1 MHIFNL
7 VLSASPVSKMKN
19 TIYLIRHG
27 QTTWNRAGRLQ
38 GQADSPL
45 TLLGTQQVEAIGKKL
60 KAIIEKK
67 KYYFWSSP
75 LGRTKQTTSIIC
87 DEINFKYDD
96 VLFDERLV
104 EITLGDRD
112 GYKSWKALF
121 EDFPED
127 MARREKDPWN
137 FSHPNGESS
146 QMVLERVKPFIE
158 KIVNLEG
165 IHLVVTH
172 GVVSKIIR
180 GTYLNLS
187 HEEIFSLD
195 RPQDGFHKLQDGKVE
210 KIELSLG

>member
-1 MHIFNL
+1 
-7 VLSASPVSKMKN
+7 MKN

-60 KAIIEKK
+60 KEIIETK
-67 KYYFWSSP
+67 KYSVWSSP

-146 QMVLERVKPFIE
+146 QMVWERVKPFIE

-165 IHLVVTH
+165 IHVVVTH

-180 GTYLNLS
+180 GMYLKLS
-187 HEEIFSLD
+187 PEEIFSLD
-195 RPQDGFHKLQDGKVE
+195 RPQNAFHRLQNGAVE
-210 KIELSLG
+210 KIEVELR

>member
-1 MHIFNL
+1 
-7 VLSASPVSKMKN
+7 MKN

-60 KAIIEKK
+60 KEIIETK
-67 KYYFWSSP
+67 KYSVWSSP

-87 DEINFKYDD
+87 DETNFNYEN
-96 VLFDERLV
+96 VVFDKRLV

-146 QMVLERVKPFIE
+146 QMVWERVKPFIE

-165 IHLVVTH
+165 IHVIVTH

-180 GTYLNLS
+180 GMYLKLS
-187 HEEIFSLD
+187 PEEIFSLD
-195 RPQDGFHKLQDGKVE
+195 RPQNAFHRLQNDAVE
-210 KIELSLG
+210 KIEVELH

>member
-1 MHIFNL
+1 
-7 VLSASPVSKMKN
+7 MKN
-19 TIYLIRHG
+19 SVYLIRHG

-45 TLLGTQQVEAIGKKL
+45 TLLGTQQAEAIGETL
-60 KAIIEKK
+60 KVIIGAEK
-67 KYYFWSSP
+67 YVFWSSP

-87 DEINFKYDD
+87 DTIGFRYEE
-96 VLFDERLV
+96 VVFDERLV

-137 FSHPNGESS
+137 FFHPNGESS
-146 QMVLERVKPFIE
+146 QMVQERLRPFIK
-158 KIVNLEG
+158 KICDLDG
-165 IHLVVTH
+165 LHIIVTH

-180 GTYLNLS
+180 GMYLDLTP
-187 HEEIFSLD
+187 EEVFSLG
-195 RPQDGFHKLQDGKVE
+195 RPQDAFHKLHNGNIREIKVE
-210 KIELSLG
+210 LR

>member
-1 MHIFNL
+1 
-7 VLSASPVSKMKN
+7 MKN
-19 TIYLIRHG
+19 TVYLIRHG

-45 TLLGTQQVEAIGKKL
+45 TLLGTQQAEAIGETL
-60 KAIIEKK
+60 KVIIGAEK
-67 KYYFWSSP
+67 YVFWSSP

-87 DEINFKYDD
+87 DIIGFRYEE
-96 VLFDERLV
+96 VVFDERLV

-137 FSHPNGESS
+137 FFHPNGESS
-146 QMVLERVKPFIE
+146 QMVQERLRPFIK
-158 KIVNLEG
+158 KICDLG
-165 IHLVVTH
+165 GLHIIVTH

-180 GTYLNLS
+180 GMYLDLTP
-187 HEEIFSLD
+187 EEVFSLG
-195 RPQDGFHKLQDGKVE
+195 RPQDAFHKLHNGNIREIKVE
-210 KIELSLG
+210 LR

>member
-1 MHIFNL
+1 
-7 VLSASPVSKMKN
+7 MKN
-19 TIYLIRHG
+19 NIYLIRHG

-60 KAIIEKK
+60 KEIIGIK
-67 KYYFWSSP
+67 KYSVWSSP

-87 DEINFKYDD
+87 DQTNFKYEN
-96 VLFDERLV
+96 VVFDKRLV

-121 EDFPED
+121 EDFPKD

-146 QMVLERVKPFIE
+146 QMVWERVRPFME
-158 KIVNLEG
+158 KIANLEG
-165 IHLVVTH
+165 IHVVVTH

-180 GTYLNLS
+180 GMYLNLS
-187 HEEIFSLD
+187 PEEIFSLD
-195 RPQDGFHKLQDGKVE
+195 RPQNAFHRLQNGKVE
-210 KIELSLG
+210 KIEVEIR

>member
-1 MHIFNL
+1 
-7 VLSASPVSKMKN
+7 MKSN
-19 TIYLIRHG
+19 IYLIRHG

-60 KAIIEKK
+60 KEIIGIK
-67 KYYFWSSP
+67 KYSVWSSP

-87 DEINFKYDD
+87 DQTNFKYEN
-96 VLFDERLV
+96 VVFDKRLV

-121 EDFPED
+121 EDFPKD

-146 QMVLERVKPFIE
+146 QMVWERVRPFME
-158 KIVNLEG
+158 KIANLEG
-165 IHLVVTH
+165 IHVVVTH

-180 GTYLNLS
+180 GMYLNLS
-187 HEEIFSLD
+187 PEKIFSLD
-195 RPQDGFHKLQDGKVE
+195 RPQNAFHRLQNGKIE
-210 KIELSLG
+210 KIEVEIR

>member
-1 MHIFNL
+1 
-7 VLSASPVSKMKN
+7 MKN
-19 TIYLIRHG
+19 TIFLIRHG

-60 KAIIEKK
+60 KEVIEAKK
-67 KYYFWSSP
+67 CYFWSSP

-87 DEINFKYDD
+87 DEITFNYDD
-96 VLFDERLV
+96 VVFDKRLV

-146 QMVLERVKPFIE
+146 QMVSERVQPFME
-158 KIVNLEG
+158 KIFKIEG
-165 IHLVVTH
+165 IHIVVTH

-180 GTYLNLS
+180 GMYLNLS
-187 HEEIFSLD
+187 PEEIFSLD
-195 RPQDGFHKLQDGKVE
+195 RPQDAFHRLQFGNVK
-210 KIELSLG
+210 KIEVSLG

>member
-1 MHIFNL
+1 MEN
-7 VLSASPVSKMKN
+7 N
-19 TIYLIRHG
+19 IYLIRHG

-60 KAIIEKK
+60 KEIIGTK
-67 KYYFWSSP
+67 KYSVWSSP

-87 DEINFKYDD
+87 DETNFNYEN
-96 VLFDERLV
+96 VVFDKRLV

-121 EDFPED
+121 EDFPKD

-146 QMVLERVKPFIE
+146 QMVWERVRPFIE
-158 KIVNLEG
+158 KIANLEG
-165 IHLVVTH
+165 IHVVVTH

-180 GTYLNLS
+180 GMYLKLS
-187 HEEIFSLD
+187 PEEIFSLD
-195 RPQDGFHKLQDGKVE
+195 RPQNAFHRLQNGKVE
-210 KIELSLG
+210 KIEVELR

>member
-1 MHIFNL
+1 
-7 VLSASPVSKMKN
+7 MKN
-19 TIYLIRHG
+19 NIYLIRHG

-60 KAIIEKK
+60 KEIIGIK
-67 KYYFWSSP
+67 KYSVWSSP

-87 DEINFKYDD
+87 DQTNFKYEN
-96 VLFDERLV
+96 VVFDKRLV

-121 EDFPED
+121 EDFPKD

-146 QMVLERVKPFIE
+146 QMVWERVRPFME
-158 KIVNLEG
+158 KIANLEG
-165 IHLVVTH
+165 IHVVVTH

-180 GTYLNLS
+180 GMYLNLS
-187 HEEIFSLD
+187 PEEIFSLD
-195 RPQDGFHKLQDGKVE
+195 RPQNAFHRLQNGKIE
-210 KIELSLG
+210 KIEVEIR

>member
-1 MHIFNL
+1 
-7 VLSASPVSKMKN
+7 MKN
-19 TIYLIRHG
+19 TIFLIRHG

-45 TLLGTQQVEAIGKKL
+45 TLLGAQQVEAIGKKL
-60 KAIIEKK
+60 KEVIEAEKC
-67 KYYFWSSP
+67 YFWSSP

-87 DEINFKYDD
+87 DEITFNYDD
-96 VLFDERLV
+96 VVFDKRLV

-146 QMVLERVKPFIE
+146 QMVSERVQPFME
-158 KIVNLEG
+158 KIFKIEG
-165 IHLVVTH
+165 IHIVVTH

-180 GTYLNLS
+180 GMYLNLS
-187 HEEIFSLD
+187 PEEIFSLD
-195 RPQDGFHKLQDGKVE
+195 RPQDAFHRLQNGNVE
-210 KIELSLG
+210 KIEVSLG

>member
-1 MHIFNL
+1 
-7 VLSASPVSKMKN
+7 MKN
-19 TIYLIRHG
+19 TVFLIRHG

-60 KAIIEKK
+60 KEVIEAKK
-67 KYYFWSSP
+67 CFFWSSP

-87 DEINFKYDD
+87 DEITFNYDD
-96 VLFDERLV
+96 VVFDKRLV

-137 FSHPNGESS
+137 FCHPNGESS
-146 QMVLERVKPFIE
+146 QTVSERVQPFMK

-165 IHLVVTH
+165 IHVVITH

-180 GTYLNLS
+180 GRYLNLS
-187 HEEIFSLD
+187 PEEIFNLD
-195 RPQDGFHKLQDGKVE
+195 RPQDAFYRLRNGKVE
-210 KIELSLG
+210 KIEVSLG

>member
-1 MHIFNL
+1 
-7 VLSASPVSKMKN
+7 MKN
-19 TIYLIRHG
+19 TIFLIRHG

-60 KAIIEKK
+60 REIIEAKK
-67 KYYFWSSP
+67 HCFWSSP

-87 DEINFKYDD
+87 DQINFNYDD
-96 VLFDERLV
+96 VVFDERLV

-137 FSHPNGESS
+137 FCHPNGESS
-146 QMVLERVKPFIE
+146 QMVSERVQPFME

-165 IHLVVTH
+165 IHVVVTH
-172 GVVSKIIR
+172 GVVSKIFR
-180 GTYLNLS
+180 GMYLNLS
-187 HEEIFSLD
+187 PEEIFNLD
-195 RPQDGFHKLQDGKVE
+195 RPQDAFHRLQNGAVE
-210 KIELSLG
+210 KIEVSLG

>member
-1 MHIFNL
+1 MN
-7 VLSASPVSKMKN
+7 N
-19 TIYLIRHG
+19 NIYLIRHG

-60 KAIIEKK
+60 KEIIGTK
-67 KYYFWSSP
+67 KYSVWSSP

-87 DEINFKYDD
+87 DETNFNYEN
-96 VLFDERLV
+96 VVFDKRLV

-121 EDFPED
+121 EDFPKD

-146 QMVLERVKPFIE
+146 QMVWERVRPFIE
-158 KIVNLEG
+158 KISNFEG
-165 IHLVVTH
+165 IHVVVTH

-180 GTYLNLS
+180 GMYLNLS
-187 HEEIFSLD
+187 PEEIFSLD
-195 RPQDGFHKLQDGKVE
+195 RPQNAFHRLQNGKVE
-210 KIELSLG
+210 KIEVELR

>member
-1 MHIFNL
+1 
-7 VLSASPVSKMKN
+7 MKN
-19 TIYLIRHG
+19 SIYLIRHG

-60 KAIIEKK
+60 KEIIGIK
-67 KYYFWSSP
+67 KYSVWSSP

-87 DEINFKYDD
+87 DQTNFKYEN
-96 VLFDERLV
+96 VVFDKRLV

-121 EDFPED
+121 EDFPKD

-146 QMVLERVKPFIE
+146 QMVWERVRPFME
-158 KIVNLEG
+158 KIANLEG
-165 IHLVVTH
+165 IHVVVTH

-180 GTYLNLS
+180 GMYLNLS
-187 HEEIFSLD
+187 PEKIFSLD
-195 RPQDGFHKLQDGKVE
+195 RPQNAFHRLQNGKVE
-210 KIELSLG
+210 KIEVEIR

>member
-1 MHIFNL
+1 
-7 VLSASPVSKMKN
+7 MKN
-19 TIYLIRHG
+19 NIYLIRHG

-60 KAIIEKK
+60 KEIIGIK
-67 KYYFWSSP
+67 KYSVWSSP

-87 DEINFKYDD
+87 DQTNFKYEN
-96 VLFDERLV
+96 VVFDKRLV

-121 EDFPED
+121 EDFPKD

-146 QMVLERVKPFIE
+146 QMVWERVRPFME
-158 KIVNLEG
+158 KIANLEG
-165 IHLVVTH
+165 IHVVVTH

-180 GTYLNLS
+180 GMYLNLS
-187 HEEIFSLD
+187 PEKIFSLD
-195 RPQDGFHKLQDGKVE
+195 RPQNAFHRLQNGKVE
-210 KIELSLG
+210 KIEVEIR

>member
-1 MHIFNL
+1 
-7 VLSASPVSKMKN
+7 MKSN
-19 TIYLIRHG
+19 IYLIRHG

-60 KAIIEKK
+60 KEIIGIK
-67 KYYFWSSP
+67 KYSVWSSP

-87 DEINFKYDD
+87 DQTNFKYEN
-96 VLFDERLV
+96 VVFDKRLV

-121 EDFPED
+121 EDFPKD

-146 QMVLERVKPFIE
+146 QMVWERVRPFME
-158 KIVNLEG
+158 KIANLEG
-165 IHLVVTH
+165 IHVVVTH

-180 GTYLNLS
+180 GMYLNLS
-187 HEEIFSLD
+187 PEKIFSLD
-195 RPQDGFHKLQDGKVE
+195 RPQNAFHRLQNGKVE
-210 KIELSLG
+210 KIEVEIR

>member
-1 MHIFNL
+1 MEN
-7 VLSASPVSKMKN
+7 N
-19 TIYLIRHG
+19 IYLIRHG

-60 KAIIEKK
+60 KEIIGTK
-67 KYYFWSSP
+67 KYSVWSSP

-87 DEINFKYDD
+87 DETNFNYEN
-96 VLFDERLV
+96 VVFDKRLV

-121 EDFPED
+121 EDFPKD

-146 QMVLERVKPFIE
+146 QMVWERVRPFIE
-158 KIVNLEG
+158 KIANLEG
-165 IHLVVTH
+165 IHVVVTH

-180 GTYLNLS
+180 GMYLNLS
-187 HEEIFSLD
+187 PEEIFSLD
-195 RPQDGFHKLQDGKVE
+195 RPQNAFHKLQNGKVE
-210 KIELSLG
+210 KIEVELR

>member
-1 MHIFNL
+1 
-7 VLSASPVSKMKN
+7 MKN

-60 KAIIEKK
+60 KEIIETK
-67 KYYFWSSP
+67 KYSVWSSP

-87 DEINFKYDD
+87 DETNFNYEN
-96 VLFDERLV
+96 VVFDKRLV

-127 MARREKDPWN
+127 MARREKNPWN

-146 QMVLERVKPFIE
+146 QMVWERVRPFIE

-165 IHLVVTH
+165 IHVVVTH

-180 GTYLNLS
+180 GMYLNLS
-187 HEEIFSLD
+187 PEEIFSLD
-195 RPQDGFHKLQDGKVE
+195 RPQNAFYRLQKGKVE
-210 KIELSLG
+210 KIEVELR

>member
-1 MHIFNL
+1 
-7 VLSASPVSKMKN
+7 MKSN
-19 TIYLIRHG
+19 IYLIRHG

-60 KAIIEKK
+60 KEIIGIK
-67 KYYFWSSP
+67 KYSVWSSP

-87 DEINFKYDD
+87 DQTNFKYEN
-96 VLFDERLV
+96 VVFDKRLV

-121 EDFPED
+121 EDFPKD

-146 QMVLERVKPFIE
+146 QMVWERVRPFME
-158 KIVNLEG
+158 KIANLEG
-165 IHLVVTH
+165 IHVIVTH

-180 GTYLNLS
+180 GMYLNLS
-187 HEEIFSLD
+187 PEEIFSLD
-195 RPQDGFHKLQDGKVE
+195 RPQNAFHRLQNGKVE
-210 KIELSLG
+210 KIEVEIR

>member
-1 MHIFNL
+1 
-7 VLSASPVSKMKN
+7 MK
-19 TIYLIRHG
+19 TTVYLIRHG

-45 TLLGTQQVEAIGKKL
+45 TLLGTQQAEAIGQTL
-60 KAIIEKK
+60 KDIIGEQ
-67 KYYFWSSP
+67 KYVFWSSP

-87 DEINFKYDD
+87 DIIEFRYEEVVFDD
-96 VLFDERLV
+96 RLV

-137 FSHPNGESS
+137 FFHPNGESS
-146 QMVLERVKPFIE
+146 QMVQERLRPFIK
-158 KIVNLEG
+158 KICDIDGLH
-165 IHLVVTH
+165 IIVTH

-180 GTYLNLS
+180 GMYLDLTP
-187 HEEIFSLD
+187 EEVFSLD
-195 RPQDGFHKLQDGKVE
+195 RPQDAFHKLHNGRIQEIKVE
-210 KIELSLG
+210 LH

>member
-1 MHIFNL
+1 
-7 VLSASPVSKMKN
+7 MKN

-60 KAIIEKK
+60 KEIIETKK
-67 KYYFWSSP
+67 HSVWSSP

-121 EDFPED
+121 EDFPDD

-146 QMVLERVKPFIE
+146 QMVWERVKPFIE

-165 IHLVVTH
+165 IQVIVTH

-180 GTYLNLS
+180 GMYL
-187 HEEIFSLD
+187 
-195 RPQDGFHKLQDGKVE
+195 KLHRRQT
-210 KIELSLG
+210 LSLPSLKFS

>member
-1 MHIFNL
+1 
-7 VLSASPVSKMKN
+7 MKN
-19 TIYLIRHG
+19 NIYLIRHG

-60 KAIIEKK
+60 KEIIGTK
-67 KYYFWSSP
+67 KYSVWSSP

-87 DEINFKYDD
+87 DETNFNYEN
-96 VLFDERLV
+96 VIFDKRLV

-121 EDFPED
+121 EDFPKD

-146 QMVLERVKPFIE
+146 QMVWERVRPFIE
-158 KIVNLEG
+158 KIANLEG
-165 IHLVVTH
+165 IHVVVTH

-180 GTYLNLS
+180 GMYLNLS
-187 HEEIFSLD
+187 PEEIFSLD
-195 RPQDGFHKLQDGKVE
+195 RPQNAFHRLQNGKVD
-210 KIELSLG
+210 KIEAELR